1 MRDRDDAPPFVMQL
15 GLIKT
20 YDAKAKRFRLVPV
33 ENDRRFSHTWVIGK
47 TGVGKST
54 ALLRWAI
61 DDILAGEGVAFFD
74 PHGDAAEEILS
85 RIPRRR
91 REDVVF
97 FNPAELAIG
106 FNIFD
111 TVPEERKAFVAASLV
126 DTFKSVWGYAGLT
139 TPTLDQIL
147 YNGARALMDYPGGTL
162 FQLKFLLT
170 SSRFRGKVI
179 DHIHDPV
186 IADFWRTDF
195 ETHMPEREQRER
207 TLSTLNKIGAMIADP
222 YLRACIA
229 QKRSRIDFREIMDR
243 GGIFIASLPQ
253 GQLGLE
259 KSALIGSLLISQLH
273 LAGLTRSANARRPFH
288 VYVDEFHRFAPAT
301 LAEMLSGIRKFGIS
315 LVLANQYIAQ
325 LPPSLREALIGTV
338 GTIAAFRLG
347 VSDAELLEP
356 EFQLTNDDYSLCE
369 LAPFEAYVRREL
381 NTTRLTMPVLAAPIL
396 PNAMRKIR
404 KANAAKFSVDRQ
416 SVEEKIAR
424 FVANA

>member
-1 MRDRDDAPPFVMQL
+1 MQL
-15 GLIKT
+15 GLLKSFDT
-20 YDAKAKRFRLVPV
+20 TAKRYRLVPV

-54 ALLRWAI
+54 ALIRWAV

-74 PHGDAAEEILS
+74 PHGDAAEEILA

-91 REDVVF
+91 REHVVY

-111 TVPEERKAFVAASLV
+111 TIPEERKAFVASALV
-126 DTFKSVWGYAGLT
+126 DTFKSVWGYAEIA
-139 TPTLDQIL
+139 TPTLDQFL
-147 YNGARALMDYPGGTL
+147 YNGARALMDLPGGTL

-170 SSRFRGKVI
+170 STKFRQRVI
-179 DHIHDPV
+179 AHIRDPI

-229 QKRSRIDFREIMDR
+229 QKRSRIDFRQIMDH

-253 GQLGLE
+253 GELGLE

-273 LAGLTRSANARRPFH
+273 LAGLTRPAGSRRPFH
-288 VYVDEFHRFAPAT
+288 VYVDECHRFAPAT

-315 LVLANQYIAQ
+315 LTLANQYIAQ

-347 VSDAELLEP
+347 ASDAELLEP
-356 EFQLTNDDYSLCE
+356 EFQLFTDDHSLCE
-369 LAPFEAYVRREL
+369 LPAFEAYVRREL
-381 NTTRLTMPVLAAPIL
+381 RTHRLTMPALTAPTL
-396 PNAMRKIR
+396 PNAADKIR
-404 KANAAKFSVDRQ
+404 HASAAKFAIVRTCI
-416 SVEEKIAR
+416 EERLAR
-424 FVANA
+424 FVANT